1 MWMNRARDGTGWE
14 TEFLAPRPSLHFV
27 VNQQNR
33 NIRQAE
39 VDRCLQDPF
48 IPSKDK
54 GIIVFQSELARL
66 SFSILLS

>member
-14 TEFLAPRPSLHFV
+14 TEFLAPRPSLYFV
-27 VNQQNR
+27 VNQQNH

-39 VDRCLQDPF
+39 VYKILSFSPKIKPLLSFR
-48 IPSKDK
+48 
-54 GIIVFQSELARL
+54 A